1 MTISRLWPVVL
12 LGALTAIRSATAQTA
27 GNLLARGVRAYQ
39 NLDYPAAAGLM
50 RRLLDESP
58 SPPERSVQAKAL
70 SYLAAAEFFQGQR
83 DTALATFRQML
94 ERDARNR
101 PEPLVFPPE
110 VQRLFEEARRLTQ
123 TVSAELPREAE
134 IRPDGPPLVAHLFAS
149 SPQDI
154 VVTVGP
160 GEQAR
165 RTLYEGPIGDSLDV
179 RWDGRDSLSAPISG
193 GHYLLKVVAREPSGR
208 IHRSLEV
215 PLEVTRQAQDTLP
228 IPPAPDRRQIL
239 PERAGGAPPL
249 AGLGRALVLVAAV
262 VALPVAVG
270 AESDAGNGRLVVAGA
285 VGLSGIIRLA
295 ARGSGR
301 AIPGNIQANR
311 ALRDAWRHRADSVAT
326 ENARRRS
333 AVRLVARV
341 GEPIIRNSEQP

>member
-27 GNLLARGVRAYQ
+27 GNLPARGGRAYQ
-39 NLDYPAAAGLM
+39 NLDYPAEAG
-50 RRLLDESP
+50 
-58 SPPERSVQAKAL
+58 
-70 SYLAAAEFFQGQR
+70 
-83 DTALATFRQML
+83 
-94 ERDARNR
+94 
-101 PEPLVFPPE
+101 
-110 VQRLFEEARRLTQ
+110 
-123 TVSAELPREAE
+123 
-134 IRPDGPPLVAHLFAS
+134 
-149 SPQDI
+149 
-154 VVTVGP
+154 
-160 GEQAR
+160 

-262 VALPVAVG
+262 VALPVGVG
-270 AESDAGNGRLVVAGA
+270 AESDAGDGPLLVAGPGGPS
-285 VGLSGIIRLA
+285 GLIG
-295 ARGSGR
+295 
-301 AIPGNIQANR
+301 
-311 ALRDAWRHRADSVAT
+311 
-326 ENARRRS
+326 
-333 AVRLVARV
+333 
-341 GEPIIRNSEQP
+341 